1 MNPALFQRP
10 LPERDGPL
18 SWHHRSPEACVFSTP
33 LPPGSLDTSMS
44 TLAFECGLLGPFA
57 LSVSFSQAAA
67 ERDFRDYSGHSV
79 PIHLAVVRATPSCLQ
94 EPQFVLQVSFTSF
107 PSP

>member
-1 MNPALFQRP
+1 
-10 LPERDGPL
+10 
-18 SWHHRSPEACVFSTP
+18 
-33 LPPGSLDTSMS
+33 MS

-67 ERDFRDYSGHSV
+67 ERNFRDYSGHSV
-79 PIHLAVVRATPSCLQ
+79 PIHLAVVRATPSCFQ

-107 PSP
+107 PVPYG